1 MANVKSVQLSKDGIL
16 FREIPG
22 SSAEISSD
30 SASTD
35 DSVFGTTFT
44 SSQPTII
51 TWTMSSNGYYKGFPG
66 YKATLKRTGTSTAL
80 ASPAAT
86 TVDPEDALKFY
97 ITNRAQSLLD
107 STVSVDVLDDGVSVD
122 ADDIEY
128 IDYLQGAVKFVTGY
142 TVDGAITIDG
152 SYLPLSAICFAQN
165 FTLTQGADTEN
176 VTDFCAA
183 QANGGYAVF
192 SYQQQNAELSMDGFY
207 SDTSGF
213 FADLLSR
220 EQVIIEVNPD
230 GEGKSV
236 ARGYFRASSHS
247 QSGDVGST
255 EAESI
260 TYALAVP
267 EGVRFPFSWYHA
279 ADSSI
284 PEAVKW
290 VLEAWSGREEL
301 HVRYRA
307 ENSTTRKD
315 GKVLVSD
322 TSLTSGIESVA
333 DFSFDFQGT
342 GGITEVSV

>member
-1 MANVKSVQLSKDGIL
+1 MANVKSVQLSKDGIN

-35 DSVFGTTFT
+35 DSVFGTTFS
-44 SSQPTII
+44 SSQPTLI

-86 TVDPEDALKFY
+86 TVDANDPLKFY

-107 STVSVDVLDDGVSVD
+107 NTVDVDVYDDGVIVD
-122 ADDIEY
+122 SADIEY
-128 IDYLQGAVKFVTGY
+128 IDYLQGAVKFVSGY
-142 TVDGAITIDG
+142 VVEGPITIDG
-152 SYLPLSAICFAQN
+152 NYLPLAAICQAQN
-165 FTLTQGADTEN
+165 FTLGQSADTEN
-176 VTDFCAA
+176 VTDFCTA
-183 QANGGYAVF
+183 QANNGYAVF
-192 SYQQQNAELSMDGFY
+192 SYQQQNAELSLDGFY
-207 SDTSGF
+207 SDASGF

-220 EQVIIEVNPD
+220 DQVIIEINPD

-255 EAESI
+255 ETESI

-279 ADSSI
+279 SDSSI
-284 PEAVKW
+284 PEAVLW
-290 VLEAWSGREEL
+290 ALEAWVERAPL
-301 HVRYRA
+301 YVRYRA
-307 ENSTTRKD
+307 ENSTVRKS
-315 GKVLVSD
+315 GQVLVSD
-322 TSLTSGIESVA
+322 VSLTSGIEAVA
-333 DFSFDFQGT
+333 DFALDFQGT
-342 GGITEVSV
+342 GAITETSV